1 MASNTFVVAKVDAC
15 IKRHPTLDTLS
26 NEEAARWVPNYQS
39 LSMEN
44 FQTNYPLI
52 SNENIQKHRI
62 QNAFVAAVY
71 MVYCSHYPLE
81 VSVEDFWVAIAQGV
95 SVHLNENAEKY
106 RQLLVSHEGK
116 KELKLRVNDL
126 RVADS
131 TFCLDCGIPQVT
143 LRGSPDDFQQVIER
157 VNQLRMIFTDVHRWL
172 DGLIPHLKQLKA
184 SDEGQADVE
193 WW

>member
-1 MASNTFVVAKVDAC
+1 V
-15 IKRHPTLDTLS
+15 
-26 NEEAARWVPNYQS
+26 
-39 LSMEN
+39 EN
-44 FQTNYPLI
+44 FQTNYSLI
-52 SNENIQKHRI
+52 SNESIQRHRI
-62 QNAFVAAVY
+62 QNTFVAAVY
-71 MVYCSHYPLE
+71 MVYCNHYPLE

-106 RQLLVSHEGK
+106 RQLMVSHESK

-126 RVADS
+126 RVCDS
-131 TFCLDCGIPQVT
+131 TFCLACGIPQVT